1 MGGSSSSNARTAR
14 VRVYANSYSRVH
26 ELVLVRM
33 WTLIP
38 TLFRDDSLFRLV
50 LPLAFRM
57 ERFVTSLANAYELP
71 FLSVPYGQRKVRAVF
86 QVLDMVYNHCA
97 AESSGRFAS
106 LAFVPVEAKDFSP
119 ACAPFT
125 PAIKAPFLAV
135 LQQSYK
141 FSQPQRRNVV
151 RICFFHIASI
161 KRTKSNFHSKFFQ
174 MESIAE
180 APK

>member
-1 MGGSSSSNARTAR
+1 
-14 VRVYANSYSRVH
+14 
-26 ELVLVRM
+26 
-33 WTLIP
+33 
-38 TLFRDDSLFRLV
+38 
-50 LPLAFRM
+50 M
-57 ERFVTSLANAYELP
+57 ERFVTSLANAYELS
-71 FLSVPYGQRKVRAVF
+71 FLSVPYGQRKVGAVF

-106 LAFVPVEAKDFSP
+106 LAFVSVEAKDFSP

-151 RICFFHIASI
+151 RICFFHITSI

-174 MESIAE
+174 MESTAE